1 MMVLTQTHEDHG
13 VGSLPQY
20 NASLDKLNSILH
32 RNSVNILKK
41 SNFLNNFPY
50 LCTQKR
56 ASLLTLGHQCK
67 HHGPRLTAD
76 LSAERLRNCS
86 RSAIKETPILYG
98 EDARRFEARMKER
111 RRISPEERAEMKV
124 TYEALKSVC
133 DFM

>member
-13 VGSLPQY
+13 VDSLPQY

-50 LCTQKR
+50 LCTQ
-56 ASLLTLGHQCK
+56 ACESAH
-67 HHGPRLTAD
+67 AD

-111 RRISPEERAEMKV
+111 RRISPEERAEMKA